1 MTIAARVVL
10 DSISPLEIRLTTFEV
25 RFNRF
30 ILPQV
35 VTHRAFSRNGA
46 SSRAIPLRR
55 KDRRGTLDRVVDDPA
70 WPAEWLSELPGMQP
84 GPPLTGANAADAE
97 KLFRRC
103 HGFITAAIE
112 AYLDEHPEPEDRL
125 HKSTLNRLLEPYMWQ
140 TMVISTTELQNF
152 FDQRAGSRTHLPQL
166 EFAVMADAMLECFE
180 ASVPLE
186 LDYGQWH
193 LPYIEEDERDMPAS
207 ELRKMSAA
215 RCARTSLEN
224 QNGVR
229 STQDDFALFDKLVT
243 ASPKHYSPLEH
254 QATPATRGEIEEH
267 NVMGNFYGWHQQ
279 RHQITPHTWDSDL

>member
-1 MTIAARVVL
+1 MTIEAKIIL
-10 DSISPLEIRLTTFEV
+10 DSISPLGIRLTTFEV
-25 RFNRF
+25 KFHRF
-30 ILPQV
+30 ILPEV
-35 VTHRAFSRNGA
+35 NTHRAFSRNGA

-55 KDRRGTLDRVVDDPA
+55 KDRRGTLDRVVDGPA
-70 WPAEWLSELPGMQP
+70 WPVEWLSELPGMQP
-84 GPPLTGANAADAE
+84 GPPLTGTNAEDAE

-103 HGFITAAIE
+103 HGFITTAIE
-112 AYLDEHPEPEDRL
+112 TYLDEHPEPEDRL
-125 HKSTLNRLLEPYMWQ
+125 HKSTLNRLLEPFVWQ

-152 FDQRAGSRTHLPQL
+152 FDQRAGSRTTLPQL
-166 EFAVMADAMLECFE
+166 EFAILADAMLECFE

-193 LPYIEEDERDMPAS
+193 LPYIEEDERNMPVT

-229 STQDDFALFDKLVT
+229 STQDDFTLFDKLVT

-254 QATPATRGEIEEH
+254 QATPATPGEIEEH

-279 RHQITPHTWDSDL
+279 RHQIIGR